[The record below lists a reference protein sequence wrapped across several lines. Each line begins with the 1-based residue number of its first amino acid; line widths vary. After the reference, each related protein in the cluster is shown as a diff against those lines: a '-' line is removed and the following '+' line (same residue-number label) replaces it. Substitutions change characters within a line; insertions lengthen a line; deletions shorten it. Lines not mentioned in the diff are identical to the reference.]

1 LTPQSHGVFITAM
14 NRQAFLLAQ
23 TFLLAVAAC
32 GLAAAPALAADLPS
46 QTQSSL
52 PSLAADPVTQAP
64 SWSGF
69 YVGAGVDAVAFKGA
83 KAQFGGDVY
92 GGYDHRFDNNVVLGV
107 RFSTGYSPWA
117 FPSGPYRGLSFG
129 ETDVKLG
136 YAMGRLTP
144 YVVVGA
150 ALARPSYGADF
161 GDLSQSVNGLFSG
174 PGAVQAV
181 GTAGVGFDYALTNNV
196 TVGLEARVSN
206 GGPFSPLGPMR

>member
-1 LTPQSHGVFITAM
+1 MEPDDVRLTPISALV
-14 NRQAFLLAQ
+14 
-23 TFLLAVAAC
+23 AC
-32 GLAAAPALAADLPS
+32 GLVAGPAFAADLPNQAS
-46 QTQSSL
+46 SSL
-52 PSLAADPVTQAP
+52 PSLAADPLSQAP
-64 SWSGF
+64 NWKGF
-69 YVGAGVDAVAFKGA
+69 YVGAGVEATAFKGA

-92 GGYDHRFDNNVVLGV
+92 GGYDRRFDNNVVLGL

-117 FPSGPYRGLSFG
+117 FPSGPYRGFSFG

-144 YVVVGA
+144 YVLAGA

-161 GDLSQSVNGLFSG
+161 GDLSQSANGLFSG

-181 GTAGVGFDYALTNNV
+181 GTAGVSFDYAVTNNI

-206 GGPFSPLGPMR
+206 GGPLSPLGPMH

>member
-1 LTPQSHGVFITAM
+1 MTAM
-14 NRQAFLLAQ
+14 NRQAFFIALAAG
-23 TFLLAVAAC
+23 F
-32 GLAAAPALAADLPS
+32 AAAPAFAADLPS
-46 QTQSSL
+46 QASSSL
-52 PSLAADPVTQAP
+52 PSLAADPANQTP
-64 SWSGF
+64 NWSGF
-69 YVGAGVDAVAFKGA
+69 YVGAGVSATAFKGA

-92 GGYDHRFDNNVVLGV
+92 AGYDHRFDNNVVLGV
-107 RFSTGYSPWA
+107 RVSTGYSPWA
-117 FPSGPYRGLSFG
+117 FPSGPYRGFSFG

-144 YVVVGA
+144 YVVAGA

-206 GGPFSPLGPMR
+206 GGAFAPLGSLH

>member
-1 LTPQSHGVFITAM
+1 MTVMNRTAM
-14 NRQAFLLAQ
+14 NRQAFFLA
-23 TFLLAVAAC
+23 LIAC
-32 GLAAAPALAADLPS
+32 GLVAAPAFAADLPNQPS
-46 QTQSSL
+46 SSL
-52 PSLAADPVTQAP
+52 PSLAADPLTQAP
-64 SWSGF
+64 NWSGF
-69 YVGAGVDAVAFKGA
+69 YVGAGIDVVSFKGA
-83 KAQFGGDVY
+83 KAQAGGDVY

-117 FPSGPYRGLSFG
+117 LPSGPYRGFSFG

-144 YVVVGA
+144 YVIAGA

-181 GTAGVGFDYALTNNV
+181 GTAGVGFDYALTNNI

-206 GGPFSPLGPMR
+206 GGAPSAFGPMH

>member
-1 LTPQSHGVFITAM
+1 LTPQSRGVFIAAM
-14 NRQAFLLAQ
+14 TRQAFRLAQ
-23 TFLLAVAAC
+23 TFLLALAAC
-32 GLAAAPALAADLPS
+32 GFAAAPAGAADLPS
-46 QTQSSL
+46 QTQAPL
-52 PSLAADPVTQAP
+52 PSLAANPGTQAP

-117 FPSGPYRGLSFG
+117 FPNGPYRGLSFG

-144 YVVVGA
+144 YVVAGV

-181 GTAGVGFDYALTNNV
+181 GTTGVGFDYALTNNV
-196 TVGLEARVSN
+196 TVGMEARVSN
-206 GGPFSPLGPMR
+206 GGPFSPLGPLR

>member
-1 LTPQSHGVFITAM
+1 LTPQSRGVFIAVMT
-14 NRQAFLLAQ
+14 RP
-23 TFLLAVAAC
+23 TFLLAEALILAVVAS
-32 GLAAAPALAADLPS
+32 GLAGAAELPS

-69 YVGAGVDAVAFKGA
+69 YVGAGVEAVAFKGA

-92 GGYDHRFDNNVVLGV
+92 GGYDHRFDNNFVLGV

-117 FPSGPYRGLSFG
+117 FPSGPYRGFSFG
-129 ETDVKLG
+129 ETEVKLG

-144 YVVVGA
+144 YVVAGA
-150 ALARPSYGADF
+150 ALARPSYGADI
-161 GDLSQSVNGLFSG
+161 GDLSQSVNDLFSG

-181 GTAGVGFDYALTNNV
+181 GTAGVGFDYAVTNNV

-206 GGPFSPLGPMR
+206 GGPLSPLGPLR

>member
-1 LTPQSHGVFITAM
+1 MT
-14 NRQAFLLAQ
+14 RKAFLLAQ
-23 TFLLAVAAC
+23 TFFLA
-32 GLAAAPALAADLPS
+32 LAAAPAGAADLPS
-46 QTQSSL
+46 QTQTSL

-69 YVGAGVDAVAFKGA
+69 YVGVGVDAVAFKGA

-117 FPSGPYRGLSFG
+117 FPSGAYRGFSFG

-144 YVVVGA
+144 YVVTGV
-150 ALARPSYGADF
+150 ALARPSHGADF
-161 GDLSQSVNGLFSG
+161 GDLGQSVNDLFSG

-181 GTAGVGFDYALTNNV
+181 GTAGVGFDYALTNNL

-206 GGPFSPLGPMR
+206 GGPFSPLGPIR